1 MIMSEFDVK
10 WILNFNSEKAKVA
23 VFGRSSIDWKNAF

>member
-23 VFGRSSIDWKNAF
+23 VFGRTID